1 MNVKKQKLSGPA
13 AGALIGVV
21 SLLVLIV
28 GMFLLVLP
36 QRSEASKLAKQIDST
51 QTQITQARA
60 LAEQKPAQPIR
71 YADLFKLVKAM
82 PDQVDM
88 TGIILQLQQTASD
101 SGLSFDSIQPG
112 GAAVGNGYAQ
122 IPIQVTFD
130 GNYFSL
136 TDFLFRLRNL
146 VAVRGGALNA
156 TGRMFSVDTLD
167 FSAGVGGF
175 PQISA
180 RMTINAYVYGTNIGT
195 SGSGA
200 AAPPAAAT
208 TTTTDTTA
216 TTTTTSTG
224 TSGTPPVAGGVNP

>member
-1 MNVKKQKLSGPA
+1 VNVKKQKLSPPA
-13 AGALIGVV
+13 ASALIGVV
-21 SLLVLIV
+21 AVLILVV

-36 QRSEASKLAKQIDST
+36 QKSQASKLAKEIDST
-51 QTQITQARA
+51 ETQISQARA

-88 TGIILQLQQTASD
+88 TGIILQLQQTATD
-101 SGLSFDSIQPG
+101 SGLSFESIQPT
-112 GAAVGNGYAQ
+112 GAALGAGYAEV
-122 IPIQVTFD
+122 PIQVTFN
-130 GNYFSL
+130 GNYFSV

-167 FSAGVGGF
+167 FSAGIGGF

-180 RMTINAYVYGTNIGT
+180 KLTINAFVYGTNIGT
-195 SGSGA
+195 SGSSSTP
-200 AAPPAAAT
+200 APT
-208 TTTTDTTA
+208 TTPTDTTA
-216 TTTTTSTG
+216 TTTTSTD
-224 TSGTPPVAGGVNP
+224 SSSTPPVAGGVNP

>member
-1 MNVKKQKLSGPA
+1 VNVKKQKLSGPA
-13 AGALIGVV
+13 ASVLIGVV
-21 SLLVLIV
+21 ALLVLVV

-36 QRSEASKLAKQIDST
+36 QKSEASKLAKEIDST
-51 QTQITQARA
+51 QAQITQARA

-88 TGIILQLQQTASD
+88 TGIILQLQQTATD
-101 SGLSFDSIQPG
+101 SGISFESIQPT

-122 IPIQVTFD
+122 VPIQVTFN
-130 GNYFSL
+130 GNYFSV

-167 FSAGVGGF
+167 FSAGLGGF
-175 PQISA
+175 PQITA
-180 RMTINAYVYGTNIGT
+180 KLTINAYVYGTNTGA

-200 AAPPAAAT
+200 APPPAA
-208 TTTTDTTA
+208 TTDTTA
-216 TTTTTSTG
+216 TTTTTTTSTD
-224 TSGTPPVAGGVNP
+224 SSTPPVAGGVNP

>member
-1 MNVKKQKLSGPA
+1 VNVSKRKLSAPA
-13 AGALIGVV
+13 ASALIGVV
-21 SLLVLIV
+21 ALLVLIV

-36 QRSEASKLAKQIDST
+36 QRSQASKLAKEIDST

-82 PDQVDM
+82 PDHVDM
-88 TGIILQLQQTASD
+88 TGIILQLQQTATD
-101 SGLSFDSIQPG
+101 SGISFDSIQPT
-112 GAAVGNGYAQ
+112 GAALGTGYGKV
-122 IPIQVTFD
+122 PIQVSFN

-156 TGRMFSVDTLD
+156 TGRMFSVDALD
-167 FSAGVGGF
+167 FGAGVGGF

-180 RMTINAYVYGTNIGT
+180 RLTINAYVYGTDIGT
-195 SGSGA
+195 AGTGS
-200 AAPPAAAT
+200 APPPT
-208 TTTTDTTA
+208 TTTTDTTS
-216 TTTTTSTG
+216 TTTTSTD
-224 TSGTPPVAGGVNP
+224 SSSTPPVASGANP